1 MMPQRRKT
9 SRADTPGPPAGLMTA
24 VNRNRDEVTRPPT
37 RVRRD
42 DGRFKRPDCPYLKS
56 GRSGLKIGTW
66 NVRTLNQFGK
76 IENLKQEAEHLDID
90 ILGIS
95 ETRYKEEGTVR
106 LDGYTLIYSGGNEH
120 QHGVGFLVKSSVEK
134 CILGFWPVSSRN
146 IMLKVKAKPFDI
158 AIIQTYAP
166 TSSYS
171 DEEIEEHYEEINK
184 MVKEVKSTDVLLIIG
199 DFNAKIGNCKY
210 QDLVGNYGL
219 GERNQRGDRLLQFC
233 IENNL
238 VVTNTT
244 FKHPKRLLY
253 TWKSPGDVTRN
264 QIDYLLIRKRH
275 RNSIKQCK
283 TYPGADIGSD
293 HNPLIARM
301 SVKLKRAAPRSAK
314 VSTQIDFGKLSN
326 PEVKSKYLIE
336 VKNKYDCLSL
346 ESDEQSEES
355 IPKVE
360 KQWKCLK
367 ESILH
372 ANEEAAPCPY
382 IDK

>member
-9 SRADTPGPPAGLMTA
+9 SRADTPGPPAGSMTA
-24 VNRNRDEVTRPPT
+24 VNMNRDEVTRPPT

-56 GRSGLKIGTW
+56 GKNGLKIGTW

-106 LDGYTLIYSGGNEH
+106 LDGYTFIYSGGNEH

-171 DEEIEEHYEEINK
+171 DEEIEEHYEEINT
-184 MVKEVKSTDVLLIIG
+184 ML
-199 DFNAKIGNCKY
+199 
-210 QDLVGNYGL
+210 
-219 GERNQRGDRLLQFC
+219 
-233 IENNL
+233 
-238 VVTNTT
+238 
-244 FKHPKRLLY
+244 
-253 TWKSPGDVTRN
+253 
-264 QIDYLLIRKRH
+264 
-275 RNSIKQCK
+275 
-283 TYPGADIGSD
+283 
-293 HNPLIARM
+293 
-301 SVKLKRAAPRSAK
+301 
-314 VSTQIDFGKLSN
+314 
-326 PEVKSKYLIE
+326 
-336 VKNKYDCLSL
+336 
-346 ESDEQSEES
+346 
-355 IPKVE
+355 
-360 KQWKCLK
+360 
-367 ESILH
+367 
-372 ANEEAAPCPY
+372 
-382 IDK
+382 